1 MDPQTSKARAAEQN
15 IGRLTLWLGG
25 AATLIAWMFFSP
37 RAAAGVAV
45 GALLA
50 WVNHRWLGQSLDAV
64 TRAASA
70 QGAASP
76 GRVDTRVP
84 RWTYFKFIARYGLIG
99 VVLYV
104 MFSRLQVPVVA
115 MLSGLLMLGAAA
127 IAQGIREAVW
137 RPH

>member
-1 MDPQTSKARAAEQN
+1 MAPQKSKARAAEQN

-25 AATLIAWMFFSP
+25 AATLAAWAFFSP

-64 TRAASA
+64 TRAAGA
-70 QGAASP
+70 QGEALF
-76 GRVDTRVP
+76 GHVDTRVP

-104 MFSRLQVPVVA
+104 MFSRLHVPVVA

-127 IAQGIREAVW
+127 IAQGIREAVS
-137 RPH
+137 RRH

>member
-25 AATLIAWMFFSP
+25 VATLAAWGFFSP
-37 RAAAGVAV
+37 RAGAGVAV
-45 GALLA
+45 GAVLA

-64 TRAASA
+64 TRAAGA
-70 QGAASP
+70 QGEASS
-76 GRVDTRVP
+76 GHVDTRVP
-84 RWTYFKFIARYGLIG
+84 RWTYFKFIARYGLIA
-99 VVLYV
+99 VVLYA

-127 IAQGIREAVW
+127 IAQGIREAVS
-137 RPH
+137 RPQ